1 MAWVP
6 TQHKIK
12 HFTLKI
18 ETPGYKEPQGTTRN

>member
-1 MAWVP
+1 MMAWVP

-18 ETPGYKEPQGTTRN
+18 ETPGYKEPQGIN